1 MKLKEIIDFIEKK
14 IPKTLALDSDEV
26 GFKRE
31 YDLEQDITS
40 IKIYMDLL
48 PENDVYTDNTLIIT
62 HHPPLFIPK
71 TPTYIIHTNWDVMGG
86 GANEALADTLNLEVI
101 DYFDQNTKIG
111 RICKADKKFSDL
123 KKNILDNFTN
133 VRIVNNLDD
142 EKDIGEVGI
151 ISGFGLKNP
160 DYIMLAK
167 SRRLDILISGDLT
180 QETSILAKNLEITLI
195 DLNHHESEVPG
206 LYALAEILKELKINV
221 EIVDKKPIEKLEIP

>member
-1 MKLKEIIDFIEKK
+1 MKLTEIIDFIEKK

-71 TPTYIIHTNWDVMGG
+71 TPTYIIHTNWDVIEG

-111 RICKADKKFSDL
+111 RICKANQKFSDL
-123 KKNILDNFTN
+123 KKNILDNFSN
-133 VRIVNNLDD
+133 VRIVNKLNDK
-142 EKDIGEVGI
+142 KDIGEVGI

-160 DYIMLAK
+160 DYI
-167 SRRLDILISGDLT
+167 ISGDLT
-180 QETSILAKNLEITLI
+180 QETSILAKNLEMTLI

-221 EIVDKKPIEKLEIP
+221 EIVDKKPIEKLEIQ